1 MGIKNLL
8 NTEISSMTNSE
19 IYKNI
24 IIIFNL
30 LIDRLIKAMTWDEV
44 FTKYNINSKEKEK
57 VIKDIVQSVERFI
70 SKDA

>member
-30 LIDRLIKAMTWDEV
+30 LIDRLINAMTWDEV
-44 FTKYNINSKEKEK
+44 FIKYNINSKEQKK
-57 VIKDIVQSVERFI
+57 LIKDIVQSVKRFM
-70 SKDA
+70 SENA

>member
-57 VIKDIVQSVERFI
+57 VIKDIVQSVERFM